1 MSLDEVTAQ
10 AAQAVAALGG
20 LTRVPRVNHATVTS
34 LAPLQVTYR
43 GELAPFDVSHS
54 YVAKPILNAECAV
67 YAEGTDR
74 WLLAQRTAPASA
86 ITNVSGSTIN
96 VASFTSSGYSKS
108 GFSSQDTQ
116 LVAYSEDVIADA
128 VNSNTARVAALET
141 KLNAVLAALRAAGII
156 AA

>member
-54 YVAKPILNAECAV
+54 YVATPILNAECAV

-74 WLLAQRTAPASA
+74 WLLAQRTTAATVA
-86 ITNVSGSTIN
+86 NISGSTIN

-108 GFSSQDTQ
+108 GFTSQDTE

-128 VNSNTARVAALET
+128 VNSNTARIGALEA
-141 KLNAVLAALRAAGII
+141 KVNALLAALRGAGII
-156 AA
+156 A

>member
-43 GELAPFDVSHS
+43 GESAPFDIAHS

-74 WLLAQRTAPASA
+74 WLLAQRTTAATVA
-86 ITNVSGSTIN
+86 NISGSTID

-108 GFSSQDTQ
+108 GFTSQDTQ
-116 LVAYSEDVIADA
+116 LVAYSEDVIALA
-128 VNSNTARVAALET
+128 TNSNTARIGALEA
-141 KLNAVLAALRAAGII
+141 KVNALLVALRAAGLV
-156 AA
+156 A

>member
-1 MSLDEVTAQ
+1 MNSSGIPKLRSERMGRETLGFRKGTSIVRFFSPCH
-10 AAQAVAALGG
+10 VFLGG
-20 LTRVPRVNHATVTS
+20 
-34 LAPLQVTYR
+34 
-43 GELAPFDVSHS
+43 
-54 YVAKPILNAECAV
+54 
-67 YAEGTDR
+67 
-74 WLLAQRTAPASA
+74 RTAPASA

-156 AA
+156 AP

>member
-43 GELAPFDVSHS
+43 GESAPFDIAHS

-74 WLLAQRTAPASA
+74 WLLAQRTTAATVA
-86 ITNVSGSTIN
+86 NISGSTIN

-108 GFSSQDTQ
+108 GFTSQDTQ